1 MGQVEES
8 YMRHIKWSSPIQVGF
23 SQGDAKIVSGP
34 SEALHCMADL
44 WPDRRGP
51 VYVAARSV
59 CRAAIDGRRSA
70 EEARALFIS
79 AAQEAHLQAH

>member
-1 MGQVEES
+1 
-8 YMRHIKWSSPIQVGF
+8 MRHIKWSHPIEVGF
-23 SQGDAKIVSGP
+23 SKGDAKTISGP
-34 SEALHCMADL
+34 SEALHCLADL

-51 VYVAARSV
+51 HYVAARSV

-79 AAQEAHLQAH
+79 AAEEARLSLH